1 MDVGAFSAAQPKSS
15 TQLSRSKRR
24 FDPRK
29 VEDYMTK
36 DEYLICTDKITGY
49 SLDEKRWGFFNVDLI
64 QPVDF
69 NDDAFDQLVIDP
81 QSKSLISSLV
91 RVHENESLHFD
102 DFIKGKGRGMV
113 FLLHGEPG
121 VGKTLAA
128 GKYHDRTAS
137 NPTQPRLT
145 ALKRALPIFA
155 GSRS

>member
-1 MDVGAFSAAQPKSS
+1 
-15 TQLSRSKRR
+15 
-24 FDPRK
+24 
-29 VEDYMTK
+29 MTE

-91 RVHENESLHFD
+91 GVHENESLHFD

-128 GKYHDRTAS
+128 GKYHDIPGR
-137 NPTQPRLT
+137 PLTQPN
-145 ALKRALPIFA
+145 PD
-155 GSRS
+155 